1 MSCSI
6 GAVQTNGAVK
16 RHVVYVRGTASP
28 QNRVAVSSPP
38 AAGEKRSEFHDV
50 RALGLGSA
58 VKARHWLV
66 VDDLR
71 FGHAEAVELRAHR
84 AAVGAE
90 HANLD
95 IVADVDVARQL
106 ERP

>member
-38 AAGEKRSEFHDV
+38 AAAEGGKRSEFHDV

-58 VKARHWLV
+58 IKARHRLV
-66 VDDLR
+66 VDDPR

-90 HANLD
+90 HADLD
-95 IVADVDVARQL
+95 IVADVDVA
-106 ERP
+106 